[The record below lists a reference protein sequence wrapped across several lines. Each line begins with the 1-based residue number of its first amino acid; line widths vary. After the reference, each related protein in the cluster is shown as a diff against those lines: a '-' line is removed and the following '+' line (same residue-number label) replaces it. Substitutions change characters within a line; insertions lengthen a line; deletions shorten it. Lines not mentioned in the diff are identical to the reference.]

1 MNIIYSI
8 NLLSKKMK
16 KNILIISYSYPPNN
30 VAGAQRPYALAKYLD
45 KEKYKVTVITCENPD
60 LPLGKN
66 ENFNPNLDGV
76 EIVQVK
82 SKIGNLTKNSH
93 PKDNPMKK
101 NPISVAFKSLLF
113 KIAQIFIFPD
123 KAMFWYGN
131 VKQFFKNNPQLIDN
145 ADVIFSTSPGV
156 TNHQIALYIKKQKK
170 KIQWI
175 ADFRDFNY
183 LENWEEKKGI
193 KPFLHKKLEY
203 NIIKEATNLTFVTN
217 TMLQAYQ
224 KHYKS
229 FAYKM
234 LSVYNGFEME
244 DVNNDASSSASD
256 QLVFFYA
263 GTFYNGLRSPL
274 PLLQLVD
281 KVLEENIID
290 RSKIKIQIAGNI
302 DEQTKLLMSK
312 YNSYTCIDF
321 LGNLPRAQVLAYMN
335 KSTFLWLIVANIKSH
350 YQTIP
355 IKFYE
360 YMATKRP
367 IINFAPHDAEVSYI
381 IKNNQMGYNINTL
394 DFSLE
399 QSYPLFLEV
408 ILNFKRGDYHLALEY
423 DLISFSWEMQIQK
436 INELI

>member
-1 MNIIYSI
+1 
-8 NLLSKKMK
+8 MK
-16 KNILIISYSYPPNN
+16 KNILIISYAYPPNN

-45 KEKYKVTVITCENPD
+45 KFKYNVIVITCKNPD

-66 ENFNPNLDGV
+66 GNFDPNLEGV
-76 EIVQVK
+76 KILHIK
-82 SKIGNLTKNSH
+82 SKVGNIIGNLRQNKNH
-93 PKDNPMKK
+93 LKK
-101 NPISVAFKSLLF
+101 KSISIFVKSIVFKL
-113 KIAQIFIFPD
+113 AQLFIFPD
-123 KAMFWYGN
+123 KAMFWLGN
-131 VKQFFKNNPQLIDN
+131 VKHFLKNNPQLIDN

-224 KHYKS
+224 RHYKS
-229 FAYKM
+229 FAHKM

-244 DVNNDASSSASD
+244 EVNNDASSSVND

-281 KVLEENIID
+281 KALEENIID
-290 RSKIKIQIAGNI
+290 SSKIKIQIAGNI
-302 DEQTKLLMSK
+302 DEQTKLQMSK

-321 LGNLPRAQVLAYMN
+321 LGNLPRTQVLDYMN

-367 IINFAPHDAEVSYI
+367 IINFAPNDAEVSYI
-381 IKNNQMGYNINTL
+381 IKENQMGFNVNTL

-399 QSYPLFLEV
+399 QSYPLFQEV
-408 ILNFKRGDYHLALEY
+408 VSNFIRGDYHLGLEC

-436 INELI
+436 INDLI